1 MLLLL
6 NMAFI
11 MSFVNCSFKSKKN
24 EENNLKNNIF
34 YLSQKNHNLR
44 ILQLYSTTITDTAI
58 TSSPTIES
66 TLSTNILT
74 SLPES
79 ASEKSTIISPSTI
92 IESTLITNTN
102 TIITSFPEI
111 ESSSTNSTES
121 TTIPINQQTK
131 KSGGLSVGAIVVI
144 ILCGVI
150 ILIVI
155 VVITFLIRRKTNGV
169 HPTPIQKIG
178 NNTIGINSS
187 SNIEKN

>member
-1 MLLLL
+1 MLFLL

-155 VVITFLIRRKTNGV
+155 VVITFLIRRKRNGV
-169 HPTPIQKIG
+169 PPTPIQKIG

-187 SNIEKN
+187 STIEKN